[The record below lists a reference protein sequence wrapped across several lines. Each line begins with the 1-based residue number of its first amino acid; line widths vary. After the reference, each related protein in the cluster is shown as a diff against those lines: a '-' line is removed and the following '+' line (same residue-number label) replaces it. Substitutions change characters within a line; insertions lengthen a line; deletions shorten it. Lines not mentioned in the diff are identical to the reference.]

1 MAEIVQASTS
11 STGYIGGTGGSGSNT
26 SGGDAFWKSPI
37 LKKGEY
43 DIWVHQMKIHV
54 NSVDAQCWKI
64 ITQGD
69 QLLLDKD
76 NKLIPEANWDEAEY
90 KKIERNN
97 KALKLIIHGLSPGD
111 QRKVMSHVTAK
122 DKWDALKRLNE
133 GGTDV
138 KRDRIS
144 ALYQQYDNLE
154 MKDGE
159 EIEDFH
165 TRFTTIINNLSFLG
179 ETIENWRQVTKV
191 LQSLNSQWDPVALSF
206 QTQAHTTNLDVDDL
220 FGKLSA
226 FGGLQK
232 RKQKSKQVPFDKN
245 LALKIEKTLDYYHNG
260 GEPID

>member
-1 MAEIVQASTS
+1 MTRDEKKPESSSS
-11 STGYIGGTGGSGSNT
+11 STTSYIGGTSGSSSNT
-26 SGGDAFWKSPI
+26 GGGDLFWRSPI

-54 NSVDAQCWKI
+54 SLVDGQCWKI

-69 QLLLDKD
+69 QLLLDDKGAPISED
-76 NKLIPEANWDEAEY
+76 KWDEAEY

-97 KALKLIIHGLSPGD
+97 KALKLIIYGLTPRD
-111 QRKVMSHVTAK
+111 QRKVMAHKSAK
-122 DKWDALKRLNE
+122 EKWDALKKLNE

-144 ALYQQYDNLE
+144 TLYQQYDTLE

-191 LQSLNSQWDPVALSF
+191 LQSLN
-206 QTQAHTTNLDVDDL
+206 TQ
-220 FGKLSA
+220 
-226 FGGLQK
+226 
-232 RKQKSKQVPFDKN
+232 
-245 LALKIEKTLDYYHNG
+245 
-260 GEPID
+260 